1 MAKKFDG
8 VIEAVRYNPE
18 GQIALV
24 RGYELR
30 GVTYS
35 DRILLDRAT
44 LLERLKDGKK
54 FTVGQRKEY
63 WASTF
68 DYGKPV
74 KVVSKNGKEFL
85 TTRDDAPQ
93 RDELEDT
100 PAF

>member
-8 VIEAVRYNPE
+8 VIEAVRYNPD

-35 DRILLDRAT
+35 DLVLLDRAT
-44 LLERLKDGKK
+44 LLKRIKDGKK
-54 FTVGQRKEY
+54 FAVGQRKEY

-68 DYGKPV
+68 EYGKTV
-74 KVVSKNGKEFL
+74 KLVSSNSNEFL
-85 TTRDDAPQ
+85 TTRDDTPEH
-93 RDELEDT
+93 DEFEET
-100 PAF
+100 PVF

>member
-18 GQIALV
+18 GKIALV

-44 LLERLKDGKK
+44 LLERLKKGKK
-54 FTVGQRKEY
+54 FITGQRKEFL
-63 WASTF
+63 ASTF
-68 DYGKPV
+68 EFGKLV
-74 KVVSKNGKEFL
+74 KVAHNHGDEFL
-85 TTRDDAPQ
+85 TTRDDTPQ
-93 RDELEDT
+93 HDELEGT

>member
-44 LLERLKDGKK
+44 LLERIKDGQQ
-54 FTVGQRKEY
+54 FITGQRKEL

-74 KVVSKNGKEFL
+74 RVVSKNGEDIL
-85 TTRDDAPQ
+85 TTRDDIPQ
-93 RDELEDT
+93 HDEFEGT

>member
-8 VIEAVRYNPE
+8 VIEAVRYNPD
-18 GQIALV
+18 GQISLV

-35 DRILLDRAT
+35 DRILLDRDT
-44 LLERLKDGKK
+44 LLERLKNGKK
-54 FTVGQRKEY
+54 FITGQRKEY

-68 DYGKPV
+68 DLGKTV
-74 KVVSKNGKEFL
+74 KAQTKDGHDII
-85 TTRDDAPQ
+85 TTRDDVPQ
-93 RDELEDT
+93 RDELEGT

>member
-18 GQIALV
+18 GQISLV

-35 DRILLDRAT
+35 DRILLDRAA
-44 LLERLKDGKK
+44 LLERLKEGKK
-54 FTVGQRKEY
+54 FIVGQRKEF
-63 WASTF
+63 WGSTF
-68 DYGKPV
+68 EFGKTV
-74 KVVSKNGKEFL
+74 KVVSGNSDDFL

-93 RDELEDT
+93 RDDLEET

>member
-8 VIEAVRYNPE
+8 VIEAVRYNPD

-35 DRILLDRAT
+35 DRILLDRDT
-44 LLERLKDGKK
+44 LLERLKNGKK
-54 FTVGQRKEY
+54 FITGQRREY

-68 DYGKPV
+68 DFGKAV
-74 KVVSKNGKEFL
+74 KAQTKDGKEVI
-85 TTRDDAPQ
+85 TTRDDVPQ
-93 RDELEDT
+93 RDELEET